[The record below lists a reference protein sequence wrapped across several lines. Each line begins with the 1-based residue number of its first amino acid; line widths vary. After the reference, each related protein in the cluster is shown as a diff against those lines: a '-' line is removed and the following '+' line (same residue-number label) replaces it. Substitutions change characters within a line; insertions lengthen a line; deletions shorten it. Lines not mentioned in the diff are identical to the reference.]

1 MRVLYICTG
10 NSYRSPL
17 AEALTRK
24 YRPELEVESRG
35 VQAADEVSKVARK
48 QLKEEEALKF
58 VKPEP
63 EGITQRALEEAD
75 KIVCMKDLHED
86 WIEENFSTDHR
97 KIVNWDETDP
107 INFDGPTKKIFEEIK
122 YKVKRV

>member
-24 YRPELEVESRG
+24 YRPELEIESRG
-35 VQAADEVSKVARK
+35 IQPADEVSEIARK
-48 QLKEEEALKF
+48 QLKDEDALKY
-58 VKPEP
+58 VKEKPQP
-63 EGITQRALEEAD
+63 VTQRALEEAD

-86 WIEENFSTDHR
+86 WIEENFDADHR
-97 KIVNWDETDP
+97 KVVNWDEIDP
-107 INFDGPTKKIFEEIK
+107 LNFDGPTKKIFEEIK